1 MAKQH
6 PAHHDGKDDSDPAR
20 QTGEDKGRIKQ
31 EQLTDAT
38 MPAKNMPLGS
48 VRVKHPH

>member
-1 MAKQH
+1 MAKEH
-6 PAHHDGKDDSDPAR
+6 PAHHDSKDDSDPAR

-31 EQLTDAT
+31 VQLTDAT

-48 VRVKHPH
+48 VRDKHPH